1 VTDGS
6 LAAARA
12 ALDEIRAHELADPRI
27 DPRNGTAW
35 WLGDAVAPR
44 AVVLLHGLS
53 NCPRQYQLLGE
64 QLHARGHAVIA
75 PRFPH
80 HGYRDR
86 MTDALAQLRATAMEA
101 TALRAVALA
110 AACGERVA
118 VAGISIGASL
128 AGWLAARVALDLAVA
143 VAPFCGIRELP
154 GSLNDKLGATLRAA
168 PNAFSWWDPRA
179 KQKQPP
185 AHGYPRF
192 ATRSIGE
199 SLKLSSDIAARPI
212 PARHARRVAL
222 VLNGHDPIVNN
233 AHARRRFAALRAR
246 GVEVEEIVW
255 RDVPHIHDLVEPEI
269 PQARTDLIYP
279 RLIELLER

>member
-1 VTDGS
+1 MSAAALG
-6 LAAARA
+6 AARA
-12 ALDEIRAHELADPRI
+12 ALEAIRDEERADPRI

-53 NCPRQYQLLGE
+53 NCPRQYQRLADE
-64 QLHARGHAVIA
+64 LHARGHAVIA

-86 MTDALAQLRATAMEA
+86 MTDALAELRAAEMEA

-143 VAPFCGIRELP
+143 VAPFSGIRELP
-154 GSLNDKLGATLRAA
+154 GSLNDKLGGVLRAA

-179 KQKQPP
+179 KGKQPP
-185 AHGYPRF
+185 EHGYPRF
-192 ATRSIGE
+192 ATRAIGE
-199 SLKLSSDIAARPI
+199 SLALSTDIDAPPLA
-212 PARHARRVAL
+212 PAHARRVAL

-233 AHARRRFAALRAR
+233 AHATRRFRTLRAR
-246 GVEVEEIVW
+246 GVEVDEIVW
-255 RDVPHIHDLVEPEI
+255 DDVPHIHDLIEPEI

-279 RLIELLER
+279 RLIELLES